1 MNVKVF
7 EKLHEEGL
15 INDSS
20 LASVKTAEKNR
31 LFSLHWEI
39 KTLLYLGVLL
49 LSGGLG
55 ILIYKNIDTIGHQA
69 ILLIIGV
76 ICAACFSYCIR
87 QKLPFSREQ
96 VKSPNTFFDYAL
108 LLGCLTFITFIGYLQ
123 FQYTAF
129 GTAYGLATF
138 IPLAVLSI
146 SAYYF
151 DHLGVLSMAITNL
164 AAWMGIAVTP
174 FQILSANDFGS
185 TRLIY
190 TGVLL
195 GVILLLLAIVSTQK
209 NLKKHFAFTY
219 QNFGTH
225 IIFIAC
231 IAGICVFNN
240 TYFLWFLFM
249 AAIGTYIYLQAFRE
263 RSFYFVLL
271 TVLYGYLGF
280 SIVFFRW
287 LFLMDDI
294 GAVYLGFFYVIGS
307 AIGVILLLI
316 NLNKKIKNARV

>member
-7 EKLHEEGL
+7 EKLREKGL

-20 LASVKTAEKNR
+20 LASVKTAEQNR

-55 ILIYKNIDTIGHQA
+55 ILIYKNIDTIGHQV

-76 ICAACFSYCIR
+76 ICAGCFSYCIR
-87 QKLPFSREQ
+87 QKTPFSWEQ
-96 VKSPNTFFDYAL
+96 VKAPNTFFDYAL
-108 LLGCLTFITFIGYLQ
+108 LLGCLTFVTFIGYLQ

-138 IPLAVLSI
+138 IPLAALSI

-164 AAWMGIAVTP
+164 AAWMGIAATP
-174 FQILSANDFGS
+174 LQLLSANDFS
-185 TRLIY
+185 SQRIIY

-219 QNFGTH
+219 QNFGAH

-231 IAGICVFNN
+231 IAGICVFDDI
-240 TYFLWFLFM
+240 YMLWFLFM
-249 AAIGTYIYLQAFRE
+249 AGIGTYIYLQAFRE

-271 TVLYGYLGF
+271 AVLYGYLGF

-287 LFLMDDI
+287 LFKMDDI

-316 NLNKKIKNARV
+316 NLNKKIKNASV